1 MLCAPSGPISGSRGQ
16 RKACQC
22 SAGTC
27 CLPESVLGSTRAR
40 TFIFRSTSPSRPYT
54 AVCSVERF
62 SSLSAPG
69 SAKHGPV
76 CYRVSFRTGSAC
88 ACVWGAGGPPW
99 VLEGAGQLLGKSGGP
114 SQPWYCRC
122 PSRAP
127 SLAENHCF
135 GSRRVSCP
143 PGKASTD
150 FSLSLCHCVPWK

>member
-27 CLPESVLGSTRAR
+27 CLLESVLGSTRAR
-40 TFIFRSTSPSRPYT
+40 TFIFCSTSPSRPYP

-88 ACVWGAGGPPW
+88 ACVWGRGDHRGCWRVLDSSSASREGPASRGTAAVPLGPPP
-99 VLEGAGQLLGKSGGP
+99 LRRTTALGAAECPAPLGKH
-114 SQPWYCRC
+114 QQT
-122 PSRAP
+122 
-127 SLAENHCF
+127 F
-135 GSRRVSCP
+135 
-143 PGKASTD
+143 T
-150 FSLSLCHCVPWK
+150 